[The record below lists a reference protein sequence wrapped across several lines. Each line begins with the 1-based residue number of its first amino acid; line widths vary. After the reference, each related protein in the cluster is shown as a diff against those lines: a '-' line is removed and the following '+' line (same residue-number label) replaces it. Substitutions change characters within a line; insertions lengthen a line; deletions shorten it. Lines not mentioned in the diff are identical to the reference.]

1 MSKRDPS
8 EVVRYI
14 HSTAVKS
21 RFFVTSA
28 YNSCASAHSI
38 CKLGHEERKLI
49 QEHITELK
57 KYAVQPNLPALHK
70 AVSGAVQGD
79 RQAQAF
85 VCGAM
90 IWSAFASP
98 AGIPVVFD
106 VIADAQLGKP
116 LTDDNCEVPCTPLA
130 ENFWQAFAATVEG
143 PEGGYDA
150 TSITV
155 AVAGLAGVLD
165 SNYSEFSEAAAIAHP
180 GADSPSEKTVP
191 PLLALKTLEVLPEGS
206 LGRDLYSMWVDNGFD
221 PEVLDRQA
229 IGLDQLS
236 PALRYLNTRILQM
249 HDIWHLVGGYQT
261 TSLHEIAISSFQLAQ
276 FGHNYS
282 AMFLATGATMSHI
295 RTSQGFGLLMQNLAE
310 SWQHGRQMPPFMAI
324 EWEDHW
330 HKDVDTVRSEF
341 GITAFKGSFPADL
354 LEQLA
359 AVA

>member
-1 MSKRDPS
+1 M
-8 EVVRYI
+8 
-14 HSTAVKS
+14 
-21 RFFVTSA
+21 
-28 YNSCASAHSI
+28 
-38 CKLGHEERKLI
+38 
-49 QEHITELK
+49 QEYFTELK
-57 KYAVQPNLPALHK
+57 QYAVQPDLAELHK
-70 AVSGAVQGD
+70 AVTGAVQGD
-79 RQAQAF
+79 RQDQAL

-98 AGIPVVFD
+98 AGIPLVFD

-116 LTDDNCEVPCTPLA
+116 LADYNSDVPCTPLA
-130 ENFWQAFAATVEG
+130 EDFWQAFAATVQG

-155 AVAGLAGVLD
+155 AVAGLAGALD
-165 SNYSEFSEAAAIAHP
+165 ANYGEFSEAAAIAHP
-180 GADSPSEKTVP
+180 GADSPTEKNVP
-191 PLLALKTLEVLPEGS
+191 PMLALKTLEVLPEGS

-229 IGLDQLS
+229 IGLDQMS

-249 HDIWHLVGGYQT
+249 HDVWHLVGGYQT

-295 RTSQGFGLLMQNLAE
+295 RTPQGFGLLMQNLAE
-310 SWQHGRQMPPFMAI
+310 SWQHGRQMPAFMAI

-330 HKDVDTVRSEF
+330 HKDIATVRSEL

-359 AVA
+359 ASA

>member
-1 MSKRDPS
+1 M
-8 EVVRYI
+8 
-14 HSTAVKS
+14 
-21 RFFVTSA
+21 
-28 YNSCASAHSI
+28 
-38 CKLGHEERKLI
+38 I

-130 ENFWQAFAATVEG
+130 ENFWQAFAAIVEG

-295 RTSQGFGLLMQNLAE
+295 RTPQGFGLLMQNLAE

>member
-1 MSKRDPS
+1 M
-8 EVVRYI
+8 
-14 HSTAVKS
+14 
-21 RFFVTSA
+21 
-28 YNSCASAHSI
+28 
-38 CKLGHEERKLI
+38 
-49 QEHITELK
+49 QEHITELQ
-57 KYAVQPNLPALHK
+57 KYAVQPDLEKLYK
-70 AVSGAVQGD
+70 AVAGATQGE
-79 RQAQAF
+79 RQAQAI

-98 AGIPVVFD
+98 AGIPLVFD

-116 LTDDNCEVPCTPLA
+116 MPHNNCNAPCTPLPD
-130 ENFWQAFAATVEG
+130 EFWRAFVATVEG

-155 AVAGLAGVLD
+155 TVAALAGVLD
-165 SNYSEFSEAAAIAHP
+165 ANYSGLSEAAAIAHP
-180 GADSPSEKTVP
+180 GADSPTEKTVP
-191 PLLALKTLEVLPEGS
+191 PLLALATLEALPLGS

-229 IGLDQLS
+229 IGLEQMS

-249 HDIWHLVGGYQT
+249 HDVWHLVGGYQT

-282 AMFLATGATMSHI
+282 AMFLATGATMSHV
-295 RTSQGFGLLMQNLAE
+295 RTPQGFGLLMQNLAE
-310 SWQHGRQMPPFMAI
+310 SWLHGREAPSFMAI
-324 EWEDHW
+324 EWEEHW
-330 HKDVDTVRSEF
+330 HKDIQTVRSEVA
-341 GITAFKGSFPADL
+341 IKAFKGSFPPDL

>member
-8 EVVRYI
+8 EFVRYI

-130 ENFWQAFAATVEG
+130 ENFWQAFAAIVEG

-295 RTSQGFGLLMQNLAE
+295 RTPQGFGLLMQNLAE